1 MQSFREVYAAAAE
14 VKCVD
19 DALAVIV
26 EHRWSQKFG
35 LGGDAVFWLCMQ
47 SGVVCLTCALF
58 QEPHTLLFP
67 RLVRA
72 LSDAC
77 RARGIPLNVEIVK
90 PLNRDAHH

>member
-35 LGGDAVFWLCMQ
+35 LGGDVVFWLCMQ
-47 SGVVCLTCALF
+47 GGVVCLTCALF
-58 QEPHTLLFP
+58 QAPQTLLFP

-77 RARGIPLNVEIVK
+77 IARGIPLNH
-90 PLNRDAHH
+90 DAHH